1 MKSLFNTY
9 KERQEKLNA
18 LGISYRDYLLSDEW
32 KSIKTKVKNREGRR
46 WNFCNICGADKNLD
60 LHHSSYK
67 VLGQEHPGNTIKPL
81 CRDCHNNLH
90 EVSKKN
96 PTWRFRSPVEQ
107 ERFSKPTDKT
117 DNTDTTDESPT

>member
-96 PTWRFRSPVEQ
+96 PTWSFYKVCGRIRSDRKKLGLPV
-107 ERFSKPTDKT
+107 FKYLLNGTF
-117 DNTDTTDESPT
+117 